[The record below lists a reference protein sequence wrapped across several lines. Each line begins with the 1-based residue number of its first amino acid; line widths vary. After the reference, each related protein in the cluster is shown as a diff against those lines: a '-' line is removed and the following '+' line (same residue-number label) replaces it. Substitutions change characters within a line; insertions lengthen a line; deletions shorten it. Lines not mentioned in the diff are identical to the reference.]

1 MCTAVEDLDT
11 LAQLDLIHFTLVFAT
26 IGTVCA
32 ILIGRV
38 LIKLNYENL
47 QKEADFRFSL
57 VRLRENAESIA
68 FYMGEKVERR
78 ETQKKFGRVIDNMY
92 VFLCIVSLSCY
103 V

>member
-1 MCTAVEDLDT
+1 MCTDVEDSDT

-57 VRLRENAESIA
+57 VRLRENAESIGMLMHMCHLVLN
-68 FYMGEKVERR
+68 FRYGVDL
-78 ETQKKFGRVIDNMY
+78 TNV
-92 VFLCIVSLSCY
+92 
-103 V
+103 